1 MVIEENTL
9 ISTIQ
14 VLPSISDLTF
24 DIVPNTGTWL
34 KGRYFGQGAIPS
46 IIHPLA
52 EKNVFILGHP
62 STGTGASVRMVKIR
76 VTGKTTFDWLDGRNV
91 ILDSNKDGVIDN
103 NEECGKQSTFH
114 EGCFQGNFQGQDKY
128 DVDLV
133 ATVVE
138 SKGIFS
144 HL

>member
-1 MVIEENTL
+1 M
-9 ISTIQ
+9 
-14 VLPSISDLTF
+14 TF
-24 DIVPNTGTWL
+24 DIEPDSGTWIKGKFLGQGYVPN
-34 KGRYFGQGAIPS
+34 
-46 IIHPLA
+46 IIYPLA
-52 EKNVFILGHP
+52 QKNVFILGQTF
-62 STGTGASVRMVKIR
+62 TGKSASVKMIKIR

-114 EGCFQGNFQGQDKY
+114 EGCFKGSFQGQDKY
-128 DVDLV
+128 NVDLV

-144 HL
+144 Q

>member
-1 MVIEENTL
+1 M
-9 ISTIQ
+9 
-14 VLPSISDLTF
+14 TF
-24 DIVPNTGTWL
+24 DVVPSDGTWL
-34 KGRYFGQGAIPS
+34 QGRYLGQGINPS

-62 STGTGASVRMVKIR
+62 TTGKGASVRMVKIR
-76 VTGKTTFDWLDGRNV
+76 VTGKTTFDWLDGRNL

-114 EGCFQGNFQGQDKY
+114 EGCFIGNSLERDKY

-133 ATVVE
+133 AKIE
-138 SKGIFS
+138 GLKGMLIKNANK
-144 HL
+144 HT